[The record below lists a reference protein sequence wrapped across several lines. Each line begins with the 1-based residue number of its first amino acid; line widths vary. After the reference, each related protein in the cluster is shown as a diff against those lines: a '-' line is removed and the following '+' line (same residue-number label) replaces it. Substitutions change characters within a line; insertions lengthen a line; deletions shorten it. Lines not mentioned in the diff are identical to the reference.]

1 MAAAFAQSRG
11 LAGRSFVLSGQLHAD
26 ELEGLARAWD
36 VGLIDVDDCGTFR
49 VMGSRTA
56 KGPYNLFSSGPR
68 PALNREYLIQIAAFT
83 ELVLDHGW
91 PSVRT
96 AFEHDAHATF
106 GTGGR
111 CVVAG
116 EAKATEA
123 LPASMITGMCRMG
136 NEQLQAP
143 ATNAERKVAA
153 LVRLR
158 APVFWAVA
166 PGVRWTFDVDYAPD
180 VPALTPRTALPACV
194 ATDPC
199 ARSAAPRTFPPAR
212 SAPAAVPRLR
222 VPVGPRPPATARSR
236 HRLTGRIS
244 GTTRAAS
251 RSTAPAS
258 APGRRRGSRCRSPA
272 PGRR

>member
-1 MAAAFAQSRG
+1 MTPAAIEDELQRMAAAFAQSRG
-11 LAGRSFVLSGQLHAD
+11 LAGRSFVLGGQLHAD

-96 AFEHDAHATF
+96 AFEHDALDLATF

-123 LPASMITGMCRMG
+123 LLASMITGMGRMG
-136 NEQLQAP
+136 PEQLQAP

-153 LVRLR
+153 LVRLG

-194 ATDPC
+194 ATDPLC
-199 ARSAAPRTFPPAR
+199 AVCGSKDL
-212 SAPAAVPRLR
+212 S
-222 VPVGPRPPATARSR
+222 VGP
-236 HRLTGRIS
+236 
-244 GTTRAAS
+244 
-251 RSTAPAS
+251 APHLLQCRDCAYRW
-258 APGRRRGSRCRSPA
+258 APGRRQPPA
-272 PGRR
+272 AATA